1 MSGPLLRVQGVT
13 KRFGGVVAL
22 DGVDAEVPRGSIVSI
37 IGPNGAGKT
46 TLFNCIT
53 GVFRPDAGEIV
64 FGETTPKSVPGTAY
78 PVPNSLVG
86 LGPHE
91 VARSGISRTFQNIR
105 LFTQMTVRENLLAGT
120 HVRTRA
126 GWLDPLWP
134 WRRSIQQEDRWAL
147 DRAGRLLEMLGL
159 AALADRPASALSYG
173 QQRRVELA
181 RALASDP
188 ELLLLDEPAAGLS
201 QMERR
206 ELLELLRS
214 LKQQGLTLLLIEHD
228 MQVVMPVSDQ
238 VVVLDYGAK
247 IAEGPPAA
255 VQEDPKVIEA
265 YLGARSA

>member
-1 MSGPLLRVQGVT
+1 MSEPLLRVQGVT

-46 TLFNCIT
+46 TLFNCVT
-53 GVFRPDAGEIV
+53 GVFRPDAGTIT
-64 FGETTPKSVPGTAY
+64 FGETNPKSVPGT
-78 PVPNSLVG
+78 NSLVG

-105 LFTQMTVRENLLAGT
+105 LFTQMTVLENVLAGT

-147 DRAGRLLEMLGL
+147 DRAERLLETLGL
-159 AALADRPASALSYG
+159 DGLADRPASALSYG

-188 ELLLLDEPAAGLS
+188 QLLLLDEPAAGLS
-201 QMERR
+201 QPERR
-206 ELLELLRS
+206 ELLDLLRS
-214 LKQQGLTLLLIEHD
+214 LKQQGLSLLLIEHD

-265 YLGARSA
+265 YLGAGSA